1 MIAALENGGHIGK
14 DATRQNHFS
23 LRFAPLLDQAVSAS
37 SIGESAYHRIRTDI
51 IFGRLAAGQR
61 LRLDRLKQEYGA
73 SVSTL
78 REILN
83 RLTSEG
89 LVLAEGQRGFEV
101 TPVSAE
107 NLKEIA
113 GLRLLLESHA
123 LAQSIS
129 AGDMDWEGRLV
140 SAHHKLAS
148 MEARMK
154 AGDTSQTEAWK
165 RYDWEFHQA
174 LISACGSV
182 VLMDTHAGVFDKYL
196 RYQMIALSY
205 RGDIAA
211 QEHKTL
217 LESAL
222 ARDVATAQKV
232 LERHI
237 NGGVDHAL
245 ANGAIT

>member
-1 MIAALENGGHIGK
+1 MLDHT
-14 DATRQNHFS
+14 DA
-23 LRFAPLLDQAVSAS
+23 AS

-51 IFGRLAAGQR
+51 IFGRLVPGQR

-113 GLRLLLESHA
+113 ALRLLLESHA
-123 LAQSIS
+123 LDQSIA
-129 AGDMDWEGRLV
+129 AGDMEWEGRLV

-154 AGDTSQTEAWK
+154 AGDMSQTETWK

-174 LISACGSV
+174 LISACGSA

-211 QEHKTL
+211 QEHRTL
-217 LESAL
+217 LDSAL
-222 ARDVATAQKV
+222 ARDAVTAKAV

-237 NGGVDHAL
+237 TGGVDHAL
-245 ANGAIT
+245 ANGAVR